1 MTSIARTISEFA
13 LYDGYQLLAR
23 TSYWHE
29 PRENTIMAARSISI
43 SLGDHFTEFIEEQ
56 IESGRYNTASE
67 VVQAGLRLLEEKEQ
81 KLARLRADIAKGV
94 DDFEQGRVYEDSDDF
109 WKRINREV
117 DASIA
122 REDEERARARVAS

>member
-1 MTSIARTISEFA
+1 
-13 LYDGYQLLAR
+13 
-23 TSYWHE
+23 
-29 PRENTIMAARSISI
+29 MAARSISI